1 MDGYSASVQE
11 LIEKVLE
18 SRVKDIDATLKYCD
32 KLIEEGAKQ
41 QDARLLGFGHYYKGE
56 AFYYLNEG
64 DDLLEHMTK
73 ALSYLNAAKEWELMT
88 KSYNFLAIV
97 SVNRGNIPF
106 ALDCYLN
113 GIQCCKR
120 YGYRDLEA
128 IFNINIGYLNLFCE
142 KYDEGQRYY
151 ELAIAHI
158 GMNPK
163 EARYHNLM
171 LCSYVNLSKCL
182 VFQEKYESAK
192 ECFDKIRAEH
202 LSYAS
207 EGEKLTLLCVEA
219 IYYEKLGMTKER
231 DSRIAEVNQIITR
244 NITVMDIFDDFC
256 DYCQMLLEAGLDEQF
271 WFTLQSLNPMIEN
284 SKIIN
289 LKLRIVSLKVKY
301 YKSRGMNEEYC
312 RMAGLYYELSQ
323 QMEAET
329 RNMIYSMLN
338 IRRNLEKVNQLR
350 KKMEDENQKLM
361 EKSEKDP
368 LTGLGNRFRLN
379 SFSEEAFQRAYRDGT
394 SLTVEILDI
403 DYFKEY
409 NDNYGHQAGDAC
421 LTAVAGV
428 LKAMCEEYS
437 AFCARYGGDEFIMI
451 YEGIDEVQARRYADM
466 LKNRIMA
473 LKIEH
478 RYSKALPCITVSQ
491 GLCCGVPLREKKLW
505 DFLHAADNILYEVKS
520 SGRNNYGVTGLPE

>member
-1 MDGYSASVQE
+1 MEGYSAPVQE
-11 LIEKVLE
+11 LYQKVLE
-18 SRVKDIDATLKYCD
+18 NRIRDIDATLSYCD
-32 KLIEEGAKQ
+32 KMIEEGERQ
-41 QDARLLGFGHYYKGE
+41 QDARLLGIGYYYKGE
-56 AFYYLNEG
+56 AYYYLNEG

-73 ALSYLNAAKEWELMT
+73 ALSYLNEAKEWELVT
-88 KSYNFLAIV
+88 RSYNFLAIV

-120 YGYRDLEA
+120 YGYKNLEA

-158 GMNPK
+158 ASNS
-163 EARYHNLM
+163 EDARYHNLM
-171 LCSYVNLSKCL
+171 LCSYVNLSKAL
-182 VFQEKYESAK
+182 VFQGKYEEAK
-192 ECFDKIRAEH
+192 ACFDKVRAEH

-207 EGEKLTLLCVEA
+207 TGEKLTLLCVEA
-219 IYYEKLGMTKER
+219 IYYEKLGRIRER
-231 DSRIAEVNQIITR
+231 DSRIAEVNEIIIG
-244 NITVMDIFDDFC
+244 NITVMDIFDDFY
-256 DYCQMLLEAGLDEQF
+256 DYCQMLLEAEQDEQF
-271 WFTLQSLNPMIEN
+271 WFTLNSLNPMIEN

-289 LKLRIVSLKVKY
+289 LKLRMVSLKVKY

-312 RMAGLYYELSQ
+312 RTAGAYYELSQ

-338 IRRNLEKVNQLR
+338 IRRNLETVNQLR
-350 KKMEDENQKLM
+350 KEMEHENQKLV
-361 EKSEKDP
+361 EKSEMDP

-379 SFSEEAFQRAYRDGT
+379 AFSEQAFGRAYRDGT

-428 LKAMCEEYS
+428 LRTMCEEYN
-437 AFCARYGGDEFIMI
+437 AFCARYGGDEFII
-451 YEGIDEVQARRYADM
+451 VYEGIDETQAHRYADI
-466 LKNRIMA
+466 LKNRIME
-473 LKIEH
+473 LGIEH
-478 RYSKALPCITVSQ
+478 RYSKALPYITVSQ
-491 GLCCGVPLREKKLW
+491 GLCCGVPAGEKTLW
-505 DFLHAADNILYEVKS
+505 DFLHAADNILYQVKS
-520 SGRNNYGVTGLPE
+520 SGRNNYGIAGLP